1 MREWGRGAEWN
12 VYPNSKPSPL
22 NGSSF
27 PHSPS
32 LLKATRRWWWWRR
45 KRRRVDWQPS
55 PPIAKRIA
63 VSSECPAPGI
73 AQLGEGTVT
82 LVLREHGDFSH
93 FNDGSLLGPQYRLWL
108 SLSHTRTHPLPTP
121 LHRTLCIQKPTCS
134 CYGFPPLIFFAD
146 PPGAGAA
153 KSTLAPHT
161 STNLIPPP

>member
-1 MREWGRGAEWN
+1 MSNSWRRERGSEAGAEWN

-63 VSSECPAPGI
+63 VSLECPAQGI

-108 SLSHTRTHPLPTP
+108 SLSHAH
-121 LHRTLCIQKPTCS
+121 TLSQPPCIAR
-134 CYGFPPLIFFAD
+134 FAYRSQL
-146 PPGAGAA
+146 AA
-153 KSTLAPHT
+153 VTGSRRSFSSP
-161 STNLIPPP
+161 IPQGQGLLNRH